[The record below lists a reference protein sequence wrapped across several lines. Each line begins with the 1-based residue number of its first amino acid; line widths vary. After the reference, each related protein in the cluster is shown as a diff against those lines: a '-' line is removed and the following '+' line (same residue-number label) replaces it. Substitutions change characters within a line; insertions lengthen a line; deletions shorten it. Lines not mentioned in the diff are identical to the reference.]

1 MNKSDLSNKILAIAP
16 SGSIS
21 IAQAI
26 TELREKGEK
35 IIGLN
40 VGEPDFKTPEVV
52 LNATKK
58 ALDSGRT
65 KYSLVS
71 GERELRDAIAKYF
84 FARTGTVIGAQ
95 NILVGNGSKQI
106 IYNAFQAILND
117 GDEVI
122 IPVPYWVTIPESVK
136 LAGGVSKFVPSQKDF
151 HLDLDAIKAAVS
163 KNSKAIYIN
172 TPNNPTGIV
181 YNEKE
186 LLALGEIAKEHN
198 LWIIADEAYESLT
211 YDRKFVAINTLSED
225 LFERTICIQSFSKT
239 FCMTGFR
246 LGYMIANEVV
256 IKEIDKFQGHLC
268 GNVAPF
274 TQLGAVDAL
283 AIHEQ
288 ISFPLVEEMKKR
300 RDITFELFSKLFDCH
315 KPEGAFYLFLDISK
329 YIKSG
334 LVKNSA
340 EMVELLIRD
349 AKVALVPGSAF
360 GQEGFIRL
368 AYTASIDELKQ
379 AYEQIAKV
387 LA

>member
-1 MNKSDLSNKILAIAP
+1 MNKSKLSDKILSIAP
-16 SGSIS
+16 SGSIAIS
-21 IAQAI
+21 QAI
-26 TELREKGEK
+26 SELRERGEK

-71 GERELRDAIAKYF
+71 GEKELREAISKYF
-84 FARTGTVIGAQ
+84 FARTGSIIGPQ

-106 IYNAFQAILND
+106 IYNAFQAILNA

-136 LAGGVSKFVPSQKDF
+136 LAGGVSTFVDSQDDF
-151 HLDLDAIKAAVS
+151 HLDLDKIKAAIN
-163 KNSKAIYIN
+163 KNTKAIYIN

-181 YNEKE
+181 YNEDE
-186 LLALGEIAKEHN
+186 LLKLGEMAKEN
-198 LWIIADEAYESLT
+198 DLWIISDEAYESLI
-211 YDRKFVAINTLSED
+211 YERKFVAINTLSED

-246 LGYMIANEVV
+246 LGYMIANEMV

-288 ISFPLVEEMKKR
+288 ISHPLVEEMQKR

-329 YIKSG
+329 YIESG
-334 LVKNSA
+334 KVKDSA
-340 EMVELLIRD
+340 GMVQLLIRE

-360 GQEGFIRL
+360 GQEGYIRL
-368 AYTASIDELKQ
+368 AYTASIEELKQ
-379 AYEQIAKV
+379 AYEQISKV